1 MNQSARDHDSSV
13 TLRPAT
19 LDDIPLL
26 ARMNRQLIEDE
37 GSRNPMVE
45 AALAE
50 RMRDWLAGAY
60 SAVLFMRG
68 NAIAGY
74 AVYQVR
80 HDEYYPE
87 QRYVYL
93 RQLYVLREARRQGV
107 GRAAFGLLRE
117 ECFPPHV
124 PVMLDVLEHNATG
137 RAFWVALGFRPY
149 VTTMLLP

>member
-1 MNQSARDHDSSV
+1 MNPRARDADTPV

-19 LDDIPLL
+19 LQDVPLL

-37 GSRNPMVE
+37 GSRNPMDE

-50 RMRDWLAGAY
+50 RMRGWLAGEY
-60 SAVLFMRG
+60 TAVLFMRG
-68 NAIAGY
+68 EAIVGY
-74 AVYQVR
+74 ALYQMR
-80 HDEYYPE
+80 PDEYFPQ

-93 RQLYVLREARRQGV
+93 RQLYVAREARRQGV
-107 GRAAFGLLRE
+107 GSAAFRLLRE
-117 ECFPPHV
+117 QCFPHST

-137 RAFWVALGFRPY
+137 RAFWEALGFRPY